1 MDLGFDEFGRPTA
14 KNRRPVENESD
25 DDDDVPR
32 VNVQSSNPLL
42 DSDSDAF
49 SDDVEIIDG
58 EEATEDIT
66 KATVVSVSGPSI
78 RQQGSKTGLLIE
90 DRRVQHDAPAASF
103 VGMVSTIPQRLRSI
117 AVVGALHHGKTSLL
131 SLMCSDNG
139 MTVPYQQRKDEIARK
154 MSLKTSLVSVM
165 LSGST
170 LGQTPA
176 SLVSFLDTPGHPSLT
191 CEAAAGLRLADS
203 VLVCVDAV
211 EGVIAYSEQLIR
223 MCSLESLPI
232 ALVITKLDRLI
243 LDLRLPPMDA
253 YRKLRGIIDVVN
265 NTIASAGSTAFVSPT
280 LATVIFTSS
289 KLQLCFTLETFA
301 KQYLSTLSGKVTA
314 SPSAFAKKLWGNIAY
329 MKDLRSFQSCAVG
342 GFGQPKPSFVEFVLE
357 PVYKVIAHSV
367 TGKGHQALSP
377 ALSRAPAGPLT
388 AAKEAVRHFFGNPQ
402 HVAASVVLNVTPHSC
417 QRSSSLLNRVCGDN
431 VRGCVAMCPMQRIHT
446 DTRSYH
452 VIKVLSGT
460 LKVKTTF
467 AVMEESAGDDAPYY
481 ESNFESLFIK
491 TPEGLVD
498 VSAAHAGQVVLGLPA
513 ANSRSSRNYM
523 LFQSEDGRIDEQR
536 DDCIDAINDLVVL
549 PSPQR
554 EAPRVLLSVEPVEPV
569 HMTALRRGMQR
580 MLMTSPGLDVRAEET
595 GEFTI
600 CGFGEVHLDAA
611 LNELRSVFCANIPIK
626 LSAPFV
632 SFAET
637 VSAARGV
644 LALAGNSSG
653 SSSSNV
659 RSHHIGVVSG
669 SLANAVTTS
678 IENSMDHEDVA
689 ACWDDAVVKG
699 TDRWNTRRRLLRDQF
714 HWDAIDAQRLI
725 AVGPDRRGP
734 NVLIDDVVDE
744 DDLVRP
750 DGDHSISAATSGAI
764 VQGFYNALRHG
775 PLCGE
780 PVREV
785 SSRITF
791 LSVPSKSNTEAQTA
805 IFMRQAVT
813 QSLFGARLQLMEP
826 VCSVEMI
833 ATPWRVDSIREIL
846 QMRRGAILSE
856 TPIPATPLCVVKAF
870 MPLID
875 SFGFETQLRMTT
887 VGEVFCTMAFDHW
900 DAVPGDPLDSSVQL
914 EPLEPARGFQLARD
928 FVLKTRY
935 RKGLAADITVPQ

>member
-1 MDLGFDEFGRPTA
+1 MDLGFDEFGRPTGT
-14 KNRRPVENESD
+14 RRQTQEHESD
-25 DDDDVPR
+25 DDEPR
-32 VNVQSSNPLL
+32 HVDPSNPLL

-49 SDDVEIIDG
+49 SDDVEIVDG

-66 KATVVSVSGPSI
+66 KATVSSVSGPSS
-78 RQQGSKTGLLIE
+78 RQTATKTGLLIE

-131 SLMCSDNG
+131 SMVCSDNG
-139 MTVPYQQRKDEIARK
+139 VTVPYRQRKDEIARK

-165 LSGST
+165 LAGTT
-170 LGQTPA
+170 LGQTP
-176 SLVSFLDTPGHPSLT
+176 SSMVTFVDTPGHPSLA

-211 EGVIAYSEQLIR
+211 EGVIAHSEKLIR
-223 MCSLESLPI
+223 MCSIESLSI
-232 ALVITKLDRLI
+232 ALVITKIDRLI

-253 YRKLRGIIDVVN
+253 YRKLRGIIDNVN
-265 NTIASAGSTAFVSPT
+265 NTIASTGSTAFVSPT

-301 KQYLSTLSGKVTA
+301 SQYLSTLPGRVAA
-314 SPSAFAKKLWGNIAY
+314 SPSALAKKLWGNTTY
-329 MKDLRSFQSCAVG
+329 SKETRSFQSCTAVG
-342 GFGQPKPSFVEFVLE
+342 GLGQPKPSFVEFVLE

-367 TGKGHQALSP
+367 TGKGHQALTP
-377 ALSRAPAGPLT
+377 ALTRTPPGPLA
-388 AAKEAVRHFFGNPQ
+388 AAKEAVRHFFGNAQ
-402 HVAASVVLNVTPHSC
+402 HVAASVVLNITPHSC
-417 QRSSSLLNRVCGDN
+417 QRSLSLLNRVCGTT
-431 VRGCVAMCPMQRIHT
+431 VQGCVAMCPMQRIHT

-452 VIKVLSGT
+452 VVKVLSGT
-460 LKVKTTF
+460 LKVATTF

-481 ESNFESLFIK
+481 ESRFESLFIK

-498 VSAAHAGQVVLGLPA
+498 VSAAHAGQVVLGLLA
-513 ANSRSSRNYM
+513 VNSRSSRNYM
-523 LFQSEDGRIDEQR
+523 LFQSLDGQIDEQR

-549 PSPQR
+549 PSPLR
-554 EAPRVLLSVEPVEPV
+554 DEPRVLLSVEPVEPV
-569 HMTALRRGMQR
+569 HVTALRRGMQR
-580 MLMTSPGLDVRAEET
+580 LLMTSPGLDVRAEET

-644 LALAGNSSG
+644 LALAGNSAGSG
-653 SSSSNV
+653 SGSNA
-659 RSHHIGVVSG
+659 RSHHVGVVSG
-669 SLANAVTTS
+669 SLSNPVTSSIESFMDHDDVASCWDNAV
-678 IENSMDHEDVA
+678 M
-689 ACWDDAVVKG
+689 KG
-699 TDRWNTRRRLLRDQF
+699 TDRWNTRRRLLREQF
-714 HWDAIDAQRLI
+714 RWDAIDAQRLI
-725 AVGPDRRGP
+725 AVGPDQRGP
-734 NVLIDDVVDE
+734 NVLIDDIVEEE
-744 DDLVRP
+744 DLLRP
-750 DGDHSISAATSGAI
+750 DAEHSLSAATSGAI

-791 LSVPSKSNTEAQTA
+791 LSVPNKPNTEAQTA
-805 IFMRQAVT
+805 IFTRQAVT

-826 VCSVEMI
+826 VCSIEMI
-833 ATPWRVDSIREIL
+833 ATPWRVDSIREVL
-846 QMRRGAILSE
+846 QMRRGAIISE
-856 TPIPATPLCVVKAF
+856 TPIPATPLCLVKAF

-900 DAVPGDPLDSSVQL
+900 DAVPGDPLDASVKL
-914 EPLEPARGFQLARD
+914 EPLEPARGYQLARD
-928 FVLKTRY
+928 FVLKARY